1 MKKTDWNSQI
11 GTGSS
16 FALITGASRGLG
28 KEIARELALKN
39 FNLLLVSLKDE
50 GLPEL
55 SSEME
60 TRYGVKVYYLEADL
74 SESQAVFQV
83 TAWALSKGPVSI
95 LVNNA
100 GIGGTRAFDEASTE
114 YIDNII
120 QLNIRATSLL
130 TRLILP
136 ELKCQKQAYILNVAS
151 MASFSPIAYKT
162 VYPASKAFIWSFSR
176 GLYEELKDSG
186 VFVSVIHPGPMRTN
200 SDVIKRIEK
209 QKFFGRMG
217 VVTTERIAKIAVN
230 NLLKH
235 DSLIIP
241 GFINKLNWL
250 MIQIVPVW
258 LRLNLL
264 SRVIRRELKEEQF
277 DLALKINN

>member
-1 MKKTDWNSQI
+1 MKKTASNTQT
-11 GTGSS
+11 GNGSS

-28 KEIARELALKN
+28 KEIARELALKK

-55 SSEME
+55 CSEME
-60 TRYGVKVYYLEADL
+60 TKYGVNVYYLEADL

-83 TAWALSKGPVSI
+83 TVWALSKGPVSI
-95 LVNNA
+95 LINNA
-100 GIGGTRAFDEASTE
+100 GIGGTSAYDVASAE
-114 YIDNII
+114 YIDSII

-136 ELKCQKQAYILNVAS
+136 ELKCQKQAFILNVAS

-176 GLYEELKDSG
+176 GLNEELKGTG
-186 VFVSVIHPGPMRTN
+186 VFVSVIHPGPMKTN
-200 SDVIKRIEK
+200 SEVIKRIEK

-217 VVTTERIAKIAVN
+217 LVTTEKIAKIAVN

-250 MIQIVPVW
+250 MIRIVPVW

-264 SRVIRRELKEEQF
+264 SRVIKRELKEEQF
-277 DLALKINN
+277 ELAVKIIN

>member
-1 MKKTDWNSQI
+1 ME
-11 GTGSS
+11 
-16 FALITGASRGLG
+16 SRYN
-28 KEIARELALKN
+28 IRV
-39 FNLLLVSLKDE
+39 F
-50 GLPEL
+50 
-55 SSEME
+55 
-60 TRYGVKVYYLEADL
+60 YYEADL
-74 SESQAVFQV
+74 SESQVVFQL
-83 TAWALSKGPVSI
+83 ASWALSKGPVSI
-95 LVNNA
+95 LINNA
-100 GIGGTRAFDEASTE
+100 GIGGTSAFDEASTE

-120 QLNIRATSLL
+120 MLNIRATSLL

-176 GLYEELKDSG
+176 GLYEELKDTG

-217 VVTTERIAKIAVN
+217 VVNTEKIAKIAVN

-241 GFINKLNWL
+241 GFMNKLNWL
-250 MIQIVPVW
+250 MIRIVPVW

>member
-11 GTGSS
+11 GNGSS

-83 TAWALSKGPVSI
+83 TAWALSKGPVSVLI
-95 LVNNA
+95 NNA
-100 GIGGTRAFDEASTE
+100 GIGGTRAYDVASAE
-114 YIDNII
+114 YIDSII

-136 ELKCQKQAYILNVAS
+136 ELKCQKHAFILNVAS

-176 GLYEELKDSG
+176 GLYEELKDTG
-186 VFVSVIHPGPMRTN
+186 VFVSVIHPGPMKTN
-200 SDVIKRIEK
+200 SEVIRRIEK

-217 VVTTERIAKIAVN
+217 LVPTEKIAKIAVN

-241 GFINKLNWL
+241 GFMNKLNWL

-264 SRVIRRELKEEQF
+264 SRVIKRELKEEQF